1 MKVDIKKVDEIIEK
15 YSDEKVPYI
24 AILQDINDEF
34 RYLPEEVL
42 NRISEKLA
50 VPLSELYSLATFYK
64 CFSLSPRG
72 EHEVH
77 VCMGTACHV
86 RGAPRILDNISEK
99 LQVKPG
105 ETTED
110 GKYTLETVNCLG
122 ACARG
127 PLVMMDEKYFG
138 LLNVAKI
145 DKMLEGYYEQN
156 NN

>member
-1 MKVDIKKVDEIIEK
+1 MEKVDEIIEK
-15 YSDEKVPYI
+15 YRSEKSHNIP
-24 AILQDINDEF
+24 ILQDINDEY
-34 RYLPEEVL
+34 RYLPEEAL
-42 NRISEKLA
+42 NRISEKLG

-72 EHEVH
+72 EHEVY